1 MTLSKVMT
9 ADEAVT
15 HVRTRDTVAFP
26 GNASMLVADH
36 LLEALERRFLASG
49 EPRELTVWEPC
60 NAVLSE
66 HTGVGRFAHEGF
78 VWRVICSAYPSR
90 SGKDPKLIRMVLDN
104 AIEGYNFPM
113 GILYSLLREIGAGR
127 PGLLT
132 KVGLDTFVDP
142 LHGGGCLN
150 DRTTAELVRRMDV
163 DGETYL
169 FFRTYPIHIAFLKAT
184 TADTFGNLSMEREP
198 LTLGQLPMAL
208 AVKAS
213 GGKVFAQV
221 ERIAA
226 RGTMSSRTVAVPGIV
241 VDGVVLAPDAMQ
253 SSRSR
258 YDPTITGEIRVS
270 VTREPVAPGPERVI
284 LARAAAQFWPGALV
298 NLGVGT
304 ADAVAQILWE
314 TGCEDMAT
322 FTTEHGAVGGVPLT
336 PPLFGAHANA
346 DAIVDPPDVFNFYHA
361 GGLDIT
367 LLGLAEAD
375 ADGNVNVSRFGARIA
390 GVGGFIDIAHATRDI
405 YFCGPFAAKGAKALV
420 TDGTV
425 RIVEEGAQKKFVRR
439 VQHLTFNGRT
449 ALRKGQRVHAITER
463 GMMALRDTG
472 WELIEIA
479 PGLDPM
485 RDLQPMMEFP
495 LIVSPRLV
503 TYAAPIMGNGSPE
516 FSRWLRERIAA
527 NGASPR

>member
-1 MTLSKVMT
+1 MT
-9 ADEAVT
+9 ADAAVM
-15 HVRTRDTVAFP
+15 HVRAQDTVAFP

-78 VWRVICSAYPSR
+78 VKRVICSAYPSR
-90 SGKDPKLIRMVLDN
+90 SGKDPKLIRMVLDD

-113 GILYSLLREIGAGR
+113 GILYGLLREIGAGR

-132 KVGLDTFVDP
+132 KVGIDTFVDP
-142 LHGGGCLN
+142 VHGGGRLN
-150 DRTTAELVRRMDV
+150 EKTTAELVRRLDV

-184 TADTFGNLSMEREP
+184 TADTSGNLSMEREP

-226 RGTMSSRTVAVPGIV
+226 HGTLSSRTVAVPGMF
-241 VDGVVLAPDAMQ
+241 VDGVVLAPDAVQ
-253 SSRSR
+253 SSKSR
-258 YDPTITGEIRVS
+258 YDPTITGEIRIPVA
-270 VTREPVAPGPERVI
+270 REPVAPGTDRVI
-284 LARAAAQFWPGALV
+284 LARAAAAFTPGAIV

-314 TGCEDMAT
+314 TGCEDLVT

-346 DAIVDPPDVFNFYHA
+346 DAIVDPPDIFNFYQA
-361 GGLDIT
+361 GGLDVT

-375 ADGNVNVSRFGARIA
+375 AEGNVNVSRFGPRIA
-390 GVGGFIDIAHATRDI
+390 GAGGFIDIAHATRNV
-405 YFCGPFAAKGAKALV
+405 YFCGPFAAKGAKAV
-420 TDGTV
+420 VADGRV
-425 RIVEEGAQKKFVRR
+425 RIEQEGAQKKFVRK
-439 VQHLTFNGRT
+439 VQHLTFNGRA

-463 GMMALRDTG
+463 GMLALRDTG

-479 PGLDPM
+479 PGLDPA
-485 RDLQPMMEFP
+485 RDLQPMMDFP
-495 LIVSPRLV
+495 LAVSPQLA
-503 TYAAPIMGNGSPE
+503 TYAAPIMGGDGVE
-516 FSRWLRERIAA
+516 FSRWLRERILA
-527 NGASPR
+527 NGGSAP